1 MEGISGFFKDFSQM
15 ASNFGLFYLSILT
28 GCCLHQGF
36 VIQKLESVHFL
47 FVFFLLLLFHL
58 FLKDALVLLV
68 NVLKVLS
75 FAFLVLE
82 KVLGVF
88 FPNFSLLFVN
98 FLLFQFLLFFFLD
111 LSGQVVSHLLFLFLL
126 LESPSLLFFLF
137 SFELIV
143 DMLQHFFVFKADL
156 LLLVLDD
163 GIGEGSHDLLNLFL
177 SLAFF
182 LLPFPF
188 EFILEP
194 GIFLLHFDI
203 LELD

>member
-1 MEGISGFFKDFSQM
+1 MV
-15 ASNFGLFYLSILT
+15 SNLSLFYLPILT
-28 GCCLHQGF
+28 RCCLHQGL
-36 VIQKLESVHFL
+36 VIQELKSVHFL
-47 FVFFLLLLFHL
+47 FVFLLLLLFHL
-58 FLKDALVLLV
+58 FLEDAFMLLV

-75 FAFLVLE
+75 LAFLVLE

-88 FPNFSLLFVN
+88 FPDFGLLFVN
-98 FLLFQFLLFFFLD
+98 FLLLEFLLFLFLD
-111 LSGQVVSHLLFLFLL
+111 LSGQVVSHLFFLFLL

-143 DMLQHFFVFKADL
+143 DMLQHFLVFETDL

-163 GIGEGSHDLLNLFL
+163 GIGEGRHNLLNFFL

-188 EFILEP
+188 
-194 GIFLLHFDI
+194 
-203 LELD
+203 